1 MCSLLNFPLNLLI
14 DLNSWNEW
22 KEAKHEVEEV
32 EHQPQLKVLF
42 MFVLQ
47 INLSSI
53 TVMKLSMN
61 SV

>member
-22 KEAKHEVEEV
+22 KEAKHEVE
-32 EHQPQLKVLF
+32 HQPQLKVLL

-47 INLSSI
+47 INLSLI
-53 TVMKLSMN
+53 TVMKLSIN